1 MCGGRGVFSGL
12 VYVFVFASHDY
23 LLSIVNS
30 TEVFDSLGGEALF
43 FVFFKKT
50 FSKKAVALT
59 QHCKPTTF
67 Q

>member
-1 MCGGRGVFSGL
+1 MCVGGVFSGL

-30 TEVFDSLGGEALF
+30 TEVFDSLGGEAF
-43 FVFFKKT
+43 FFFKKT
-50 FSKKAVALT
+50 FSKKTVALT

>member
-1 MCGGRGVFSGL
+1 MCVGGVFSGL

-43 FVFFKKT
+43 FFFFFLRKPFLKKP
-50 FSKKAVALT
+50 LL
-59 QHCKPTTF
+59 
-67 Q
+67 